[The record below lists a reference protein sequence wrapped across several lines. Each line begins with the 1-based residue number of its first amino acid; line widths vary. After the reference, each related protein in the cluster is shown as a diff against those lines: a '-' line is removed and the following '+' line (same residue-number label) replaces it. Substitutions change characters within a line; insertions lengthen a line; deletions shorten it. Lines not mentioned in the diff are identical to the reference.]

1 MMSDSTKVDATIV
14 EPCDQL
20 EVKHIDVP
28 EVVSNVASVKA
39 WVDGEL
45 SKYQA
50 FEIDDEDSYKVAK
63 AQRANVRKLK
73 IIVDSERKRVKKV
86 YERPLKDFEAQV
98 KTITE
103 PVDKLDAEIKDQIN
117 QYDKKCQ
124 QRQYDQLAE
133 YYSELSGILADS
145 LSFDQLSSILDPG
158 GFWLKRSNFT
168 KAESEISV
176 AVNKIAHALSVI
188 DNMECSKE
196 EKTELKADYLSCLDL
211 VDATQHMQK
220 RRDACERAEQLEEEQ
235 RQLRNMQQPADQQ
248 QPIDAQQ
255 PAQNITYMVIL
266 PEQQVGNLSQDNCDE
281 IMEVFK
287 KYGIH
292 GSFRKE
298 E

>member
-1 MMSDSTKVDATIV
+1 MSNPQEVEATGI
-14 EPCDQL
+14 EPCDKL
-20 EVKHIDVP
+20 EVRHVDVP
-28 EVVSNVASVKA
+28 EVVSNVEAVKA

-45 SKYQA
+45 AKYGA
-50 FEIDDEDSYKVAK
+50 FEIPDEDSYKTAK
-63 AQRANVRKLK
+63 AQRASVRKLK

-103 PVDKLDAEIKDQIN
+103 PIDKLDAEIKDQIN
-117 QYDKKCQ
+117 QFDKKCQ
-124 QRQYDQLAE
+124 QNQYDQLAE

-158 GFWLKRSNFT
+158 GFWLRRSNFI

-176 AVNKIAHALSVI
+176 AVNKIAHTLGVI

-196 EKTELKADYLSCLDL
+196 EKTDLKADYLSCLDL
-211 VDATQHMQK
+211 VEATQRMQK
-220 RRDACERAEQLEEEQ
+220 RRDSRERAERLEEDQ
-235 RQLRNMQQPADQQ
+235 RQLREMQQSADQQ
-248 QPIDAQQ
+248 QPAQD
-255 PAQNITYMVIL
+255 ITYMVIL
-266 PEQQVGNLSQDNCDE
+266 PEQQVGNLSQDDCDE
-281 IMEVFK
+281 IVEVFK